1 LTRPGRRHARNAVR
15 SSTHATPT
23 AAARRRRGTEK
34 LALSELE
41 LAASELPMVTVHPR
55 MSSRSVSTIGG

>member
-1 LTRPGRRHARNAVR
+1 VPDPGSPAGFDASRGRRHARNAVR

-41 LAASELPMVTVHPR
+41 LAASELPMAR
-55 MSSRSVSTIGG
+55 RILE